1 VVTWDA
7 RFEPVV
13 AEIFG
18 VFSGVKSAIKL
29 MVPFVISAVVAY
41 RLLDIGMDLGV
52 ESAAA
57 FGSRPQ

>member
-1 VVTWDA
+1 VL
-7 RFEPVV
+7 V
-13 AEIFG
+13 AEILR
-18 VFSGVKSAIKL
+18 VFTGVKLAIKS

-57 FGSRPQ
+57 FGSRPQQ

>member
-13 AEIFG
+13 AEIW
-18 VFSGVKSAIKL
+18 VFSGMKSAIKL

-41 RLLDIGMDLGV
+41 RLLDIGMDLSV

-57 FGSRPQ
+57 FGLRPQ

>member
-1 VVTWDA
+1 M
-7 RFEPVV
+7 V